1 MLISPVSSVT
11 QNYRNVTS
19 PNTNTRVN
27 QKTAGA
33 AVTVNDSEVDKAGS
47 SQGKQITTDSDTT
60 SQTEKNQLVELK
72 ARDTEVRAH
81 ERAHLAAAGRY
92 ATSGATFTYQRG
104 PDGNNYAV
112 SGEVSIDSSPV
123 LNDPQATLEK
133 ALTIQKA
140 ALAPSQPSAQD
151 RAVAAN
157 AMQMATEARIQI
169 LSKSTSDTDSKT
181 NASNDNNNSATGVN
195 EYENIATYNEDLPTS
210 ILFGIA

>member
-27 QKTAGA
+27 QKSDGA
-33 AVTVNDSEVDKAGS
+33 AVTANNSEVDKAGS

-181 NASNDNNNSATGVN
+181 NASNDNNSATGVN